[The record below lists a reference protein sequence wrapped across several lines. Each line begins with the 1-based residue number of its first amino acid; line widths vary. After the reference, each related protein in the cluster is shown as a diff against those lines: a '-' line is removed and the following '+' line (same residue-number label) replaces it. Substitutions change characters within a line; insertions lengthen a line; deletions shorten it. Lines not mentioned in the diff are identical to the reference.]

1 MASSLMW
8 FRRDLRLRDHPALR
22 EAASRGAVLP
32 LFVIDPAMWGPAG
45 AAKTAWLAAT
55 LRALD
60 ASLDGRLV
68 IRLGD
73 PAEVVPRVAR
83 EVGATSVHVSRENE
97 PGGVARDRRVVAA
110 LRQIGVE
117 GGGTG

>member
-1 MASSLMW
+1 MGTAIMW

-22 EAASRGAVLP
+22 ESASRGAVLP
-32 LFVIDPAMWGPAG
+32 LFVIDPSMWGPAG
-45 AAKTAWLAAT
+45 RAKTAWLAAT

-73 PAEVVPRVAR
+73 PSDVVPRVAR

-97 PGGVARDRRVVAA
+97 PGGV
-110 LRQIGVE
+110 
-117 GGGTG
+117 

>member
-1 MASSLMW
+1 MGTAIMW

-22 EAASRGAVLP
+22 ESASRGAVLP
-32 LFVIDPAMWGPAG
+32 LFVIDPSMWGPAG

-73 PAEVVPRVAR
+73 RRAQHRDSLQGR
-83 EVGATSVHVSRENE
+83 RHATI
-97 PGGVARDRRVVAA
+97 
-110 LRQIGVE
+110 L
-117 GGGTG
+117 T